1 MISIRRG
8 NGMGIGLAAAGLVMA
23 CAAASAQV
31 SAGQTPASQTP
42 ATQAPPAATHAHK
55 HSKSHPAK
63 TVAAPPPAEVHPP
76 APPPPNWP
84 ANSQAQPAAVAWNGH
99 ELSVAATNSS
109 LQQILRDV
117 STATGVK
124 VDGLTSLDGSAT
136 GPHDQRIYGS
146 YGPAP
151 ARDVLRQLLDG
162 SGYNVI
168 MVGDRGQGTPRE
180 LLLTTQVA
188 GSKSPAKTNQSNQ
201 NAEEE
206 APEEPEPEPQPDPN
220 RRFNGQPGQPTPG
233 RTPQQMLQE
242 IQQRQQQQ
250 QQNPQQQQQIPP
262 QQQQQQQQQP
272 GTTGPS

>member
-1 MISIRRG
+1 
-8 NGMGIGLAAAGLVMA
+8 MGIGLAAAGLVMA
-23 CAAASAQV
+23 CAAGSSQAP
-31 SAGQTPASQTP
+31 AGQ
-42 ATQAPPAATHAHK
+42 ATATPPAATHAHK
-55 HSKSHPAK
+55 HSAKAHPAK
-63 TVAAPPPAEVHPP
+63 AVVAPPAAPVHPP
-76 APPPPNWP
+76 DPPPPNWP
-84 ANSQAQPAAVAWNGH
+84 ANSQAQPASVAWNGH

-124 VDGLTSLDGSAT
+124 VDGLTALDGSAT
-136 GPHDQRIYGS
+136 GPHDQRIYGN

-180 LLLTTQVA
+180 LLLTAQVA
-188 GSKSPAKTNQSNQ
+188 GSKNPPKANQSNQ
-201 NAEEE
+201 SAEE
-206 APEEPEPEPQPDPN
+206 EEPEPDPQPDPQPDPN
-220 RRFNGQPGQPTPG
+220 RRFNGQPTPG

-250 QQNPQQQQQIPP
+250 QQQQQNPQQQQQIPP
-262 QQQQQQQQQP
+262 QQQQQPQQP
-272 GTTGPS
+272 GTTPPS

>member
-1 MISIRRG
+1 
-8 NGMGIGLAAAGLVMA
+8 MGIGLAAAGLVMA
-23 CAAASAQV
+23 CAAGSGQAP
-31 SAGQTPASQTP
+31 AGQ
-42 ATQAPPAATHAHK
+42 ATATPPAATHAHK
-55 HSKSHPAK
+55 HSAKAHPAK
-63 TVAAPPPAEVHPP
+63 AVVAPPAAPVHPP
-76 APPPPNWP
+76 DPPPPNWP
-84 ANSQAQPAAVAWNGH
+84 ANSQAQPASVAWNGH

-124 VDGLTSLDGSAT
+124 VDGLTALDGSAT
-136 GPHDQRIYGS
+136 GPHDQRIYGN

-180 LLLTTQVA
+180 LLLTAQVA
-188 GSKSPAKTNQSNQ
+188 GSKNPPKANQSNQ
-201 NAEEE
+201 SAEE
-206 APEEPEPEPQPDPN
+206 EEPEPDPQPDPQPDPN

-250 QQNPQQQQQIPP
+250 QQQQQNPQQQQQIPP
-262 QQQQQQQQQP
+262 QQQQQPQQP
-272 GTTGPS
+272 GTTPPS

>member
-1 MISIRRG
+1 
-8 NGMGIGLAAAGLVMA
+8 MGIGLAAAGLVMA

-31 SAGQTPASQTP
+31 SAGQASTGQT
-42 ATQAPPAATHAHK
+42 AAAQTAPVATHARK
-55 HSKSHPAK
+55 HPKARPAK
-63 TVAAPPPAEVHPP
+63 TVVTPLPAEVHPP
-76 APPPPNWP
+76 DPPPPNWP

-180 LLLTTQVA
+180 LLLTAQVA
-188 GSKSPAKTNQSNQ
+188 GSKNPPKANQSNQ
-201 NAEEE
+201 NAEEDV
-206 APEEPEPEPQPDPN
+206 PEEQPEPEPQPDQPG
-220 RRFNGQPGQPTPG
+220 RRFNGQPTPG

-250 QQNPQQQQQIPP
+250 QQQNPQPQQQIPP
-262 QQQQQQQQQP
+262 QQQQQPQQQQP
-272 GTTGPS
+272 GTTPPS